1 MDSGVF
7 EKSKSSRNV
16 RSRLMTQ
23 TQNKQNTLRVDF
35 FVEKGQE
42 ELLIDTLYNLAGSG
56 FWLEDQGKLVLLKC
70 YPYDPDAFIEKLSAS
85 GLHIV
90 QLQVAEELPRDYS
103 EMTRRYFRPIRIGN
117 LTIRAPWNKKS
128 GNGPEIIIEPGMA
141 FGTGRHE
148 STRLMIKLMDE
159 IDFTGKRVLDVGCGS
174 GILALYACLLG
185 AGKVYAVDNDPDA
198 TSNAQKNA
206 SLNKVEAINI
216 ACANLQDIT
225 GEFDIVLANIDIKTF
240 SSFSEKVGGLATT
253 NGLLLVSGILKKNKV
268 DLLHLFKGWHL
279 IKFYS
284 QRSWCGFHLKKTS

>member
-1 MDSGVF
+1 
-7 EKSKSSRNV
+7 
-16 RSRLMTQ
+16 MTQ
-23 TQNKQNTLRVDF
+23 TQNQQNTFRVDF

-42 ELLIDTLYNLAGSG
+42 ELLNDALYHLAGSG
-56 FWLEDQGKLVLLKC
+56 FWLEDQGELVLLKC
-70 YPYDPDAFIEKLSAS
+70 YPYDPDTFIEKLSAS
-85 GLHIV
+85 GLPIV
-90 QLQVAEELPRDYS
+90 RLQVTEELQRDYS

-128 GNGPEIIIEPGMA
+128 GNGREIIIEPGMA

-174 GILALYACLLG
+174 GILALYACFLG

-198 TSNAQKNA
+198 ASSAQKNA

-216 ACANLQDIT
+216 ACANFQDIT

-240 SSFSEKVGGLATT
+240 SSFSEKVGGLAKTD
-253 NGLLLVSGILKKNKV
+253 GLLLVSGILKKNKV
-268 DLLHLFKGWHL
+268 DLLHLFQGWHL